1 MESVSP
7 PPDPSGSGWSRWSQ
21 NARWSDGPGGGE
33 AADQDDGPRPDATG
47 HTVCDVSTTEA
58 GAGLRTVARVSRA
71 QRPRAGV
78 EKVLLRN

>member
-1 MESVSP
+1 MTARPLVRIGLSEV
-7 PPDPSGSGWSRWSQ
+7 PPDP
-21 NARWSDGPGGGE
+21 GPRCHPPG
-33 AADQDDGPRPDATG
+33 ADQDDGPRPDATG